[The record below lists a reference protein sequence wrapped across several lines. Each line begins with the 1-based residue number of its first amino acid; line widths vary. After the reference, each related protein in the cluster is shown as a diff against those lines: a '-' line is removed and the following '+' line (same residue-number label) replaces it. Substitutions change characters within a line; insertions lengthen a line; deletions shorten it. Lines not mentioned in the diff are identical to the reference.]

1 MLMIY
6 DSVPIDN
13 LTQQIQ
19 VDVKQEM
26 QGCIALEK
34 KQGPYV

>member
-26 QGCIALEK
+26 QGCSPLEK